1 MLKSHLDFCLLQN
14 KIKVTPGRC
23 LTYNLFKIHDNGG
36 FESFWDHLFYWL
48 TVLAYRKLSWRFTC
62 IFFLQLKLA
71 SHLILTQIS
80 KTFFFFFYLCLHRLP
95 RILTWTKYQYVE
107 LFLAGSRSPVLCI
120 LCLLFSRPSIVYVN
134 LSCTN
139 AKTRHSV

>member
-23 LTYNLFKIHDNGG
+23 LTNNLFKIHDNGG

-80 KTFFFFFYLCLHRLP
+80 KTFFFFF
-95 RILTWTKYQYVE
+95 TFAFTG
-107 LFLAGSRSPVLCI
+107 FLAYLPGLNTSTLSSSLQVHVPQFFAYFVYFSLD
-120 LCLLFSRPSIVYVN
+120 LL
-134 LSCTN
+134 
-139 AKTRHSV
+139 